1 MVVAAVDDTSLR
13 KTGKKIKGA
22 QWLRDPLSPPFHV
35 NLLYGLRFV
44 QMSMLFQHY
53 TEGDFAPRG
62 IPVRFQEAPPVKK
75 PGKRATAEQVKEYKK
90 LKKERK
96 PANPNSGNDP
106 SLPPEAGRAGRSR
119 PTVALGVGR
128 QLLQ

>member
-1 MVVAAVDDTSLR
+1 MFDPVIDEHLARYPKGPVVAAVDDTSLR

-44 QMSMLFQHY
+44 QMSMLFPHY

-90 LKKERK
+90 LKKER
-96 PANPNSGNDP
+96 NLP
-106 SLPPEAGRAGRSR
+106 SRSF
-119 PTVALGVGR
+119 
-128 QLLQ
+128 